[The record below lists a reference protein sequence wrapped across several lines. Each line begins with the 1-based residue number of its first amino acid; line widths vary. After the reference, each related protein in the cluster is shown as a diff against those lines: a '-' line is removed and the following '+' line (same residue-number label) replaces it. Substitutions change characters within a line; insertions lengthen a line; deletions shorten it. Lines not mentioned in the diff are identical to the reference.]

1 VRYVRFRLA
10 QGAIRGRPS
19 REGYHFAV
27 WNNLDDTFL
36 PALGN
41 LFELKATQRIG
52 TDQVLNIL
60 YAAKKAGVKGFVLT
74 ILGDLSGRARKEI
87 SNVYRTARILPII
100 LERADCAGPTGPGA
114 CRSRS
119 SPRA

>member
-1 VRYVRFRLA
+1 MKADAKGLLLA
-10 QGAIRGRPS
+10 
-19 REGYHFAV
+19 
-27 WNNLDDTFL
+27 
-36 PALGN
+36 
-41 LFELKATQRIG
+41 
-52 TDQVLNIL
+52 
-60 YAAKKAGVKGFVLT
+60 
-74 ILGDLSGRARKEI
+74 ILGDLSARARNEI